1 MIDSG
6 RQALCIVRTGECS
19 NTCYY
24 TSPFR
29 IFSHS
34 ILWFHMEL
42 QSPVLQTDTVNS
54 SIVTNLDIERLIPPR
69 QLLRPLNEDLISEL
83 ARSIR
88 NSGLLQPIVVRKT
101 GAAGKY
107 EIVCGNHRFEAY
119 KRLGLSKISAI
130 VAVLNDDEAFLA
142 RVSENL
148 LKNAYVDPL
157 QEANG
162 YKMLLTNGWTIN
174 AIAKRVGKS
183 DSYICQRLSI
193 IEHLDQSV
201 SRRLAVSNGS
211 LTPSHAE
218 LLARIRDVKK
228 QIEVAEFVEKK
239 RLSVRAL
246 ERLLN
251 GGPPPRRIELEPESD
266 QTCLI
271 RIPKEFT
278 EAMGIGSERY
288 VHMYIDRKKLIIEN
302 TSRSKRS
309 LHV

>member
-1 MIDSG
+1 
-6 RQALCIVRTGECS
+6 
-19 NTCYY
+19 
-24 TSPFR
+24 
-29 IFSHS
+29 
-34 ILWFHMEL
+34 MEL
-42 QSPVLQTDTVNS
+42 HCPVLQTNSVNS
-54 SIVTNLDIERLIPPR
+54 LIVTNLEIDRLIPAK
-69 QLLRPLNEDLISEL
+69 QLLRPMSEDLISEL
-83 ARSIR
+83 ARSIK

-101 GAAGKY
+101 GASGEY
-107 EIVCGNHRFEAY
+107 EIVCGNHRYEAY
-119 KRLGLSKISAI
+119 KRLGLSKINAI
-130 VAVLNDDEAFLA
+130 VCVLNDDETFLA

-148 LKNAYVDPL
+148 LKNTYIDPIH
-157 QEANG
+157 EANG
-162 YKMLLTNGWTIN
+162 YKMLLSNGWTIN

-201 SRRLAVSNGS
+201 SRRLAAGNGS

-218 LLARIRDVKK
+218 LLAGIRDVKK

-246 ERLLN
+246 EMLLK
-251 GGPPPRRIELEPESD
+251 GGPPPRKIELELESD

-278 EAMGIGSERY
+278 EAMGIGSERS